1 MMKRQV
7 MDGLTLGGRYS
18 DLGEW
23 PLLCVGMVLPVL
35 LCQGGP
41 VTSDQLYTQGPGFR
55 FLVSQAI
62 LPTYP
67 HPRQYHSE
75 FK

>member
-1 MMKRQV
+1 MELWGSESQTGAEGPVSKSQEWAEVMKRQV

-23 PLLCVGMVLPVL
+23 LLLCVGMVLPVL

-41 VTSDQLYTQGPGFR
+41 VT
-55 FLVSQAI
+55 
-62 LPTYP
+62 
-67 HPRQYHSE
+67 
-75 FK
+75 

>member
-41 VTSDQLYTQGPGFR
+41 VT
-55 FLVSQAI
+55 
-62 LPTYP
+62 
-67 HPRQYHSE
+67 
-75 FK
+75 